1 MTQAMEQAYLIDSSV
16 PLLHLG
22 EASVAKVASRAV
34 MRSVLDA
41 SLRAYAS
48 TEMVQEVAFHR
59 RRMTGDPKRAAQE
72 ARDVSAGIVMLA
84 FDHEILD
91 LALDLMATGTI
102 RGRDAVHAATAAVY
116 GITKVISVDRG
127 FDAVPGLER
136 VDPRELA

>member
-1 MTQAMEQAYLIDSSV
+1 MTRAMEHAYLIDSSV

-22 EASVAKVASRAV
+22 EGSAAKAASRAV
-34 MRSVLDA
+34 MQSVLDE

-59 RRMTGDPKRAAQE
+59 RRMTGDPKRAARE
-72 ARDVSAGIVMLA
+72 ARDVSTGVVILA

-91 LALDLMATGTI
+91 LALDLMAAGTI
-102 RGRDAVHAATAAVY
+102 RGRDAVHAATAATY
-116 GITKVISVDRG
+116 GITKIISVDRG

-136 VDPRELA
+136 VDPRDL